1 MVAAIFPGGM
11 QPHHHLVP
19 PPIFAQVL
27 GKTCEVTFGQPFQ
40 FLHHLLSLV
49 HRAKTMHPKHNLNL
63 DFQRQH
69 AAKRFVLG
77 IHQPSAV
84 HDDNAK
90 HEMGPLCS
98 VPLNHWFLGPIPAS
112 RQDLG
117 SQPKKCTHGG
127 YPLESPLV
135 VKLPH
140 VMSLHQ
146 SDPPVESLNHVA
158 RSV

>member
-1 MVAAIFPGGM
+1 MM
-11 QPHHHLVP
+11 T
-19 PPIFAQVL
+19 VL
-27 GKTCEVTFGQPFQ
+27 SMKWD
-40 FLHHLLSLV
+40 LSALF
-49 HRAKTMHPKHNLNL
+49 H
-63 DFQRQH
+63 
-69 AAKRFVLG
+69 
-77 IHQPSAV
+77 
-84 HDDNAK
+84 
-90 HEMGPLCS
+90 
-98 VPLNHWFLGPIPAS
+98 LNHLFLRPITHS

-146 SDPPVESLNHVA
+146 SAPLMESLNHVA